1 MHDSSRPTD
10 TSPAPTAWELA
21 GRPAAMTS
29 PLRSVARSTP
39 PTEPAA
45 AFGGRTPGR
54 GSAVRAGIVL
64 GSALVLAVGTAVVM
78 GASPGSPAP
87 SNQGGA
93 SPSAAPSAAP
103 NRDGNGRRGP
113 SANGPFG
120 GFGPFG
126 LLPVPFGAGPGNGS
140 SIPGFGRGPGR
151 FGHFGG
157 IGFGEITVTA
167 ISGDELSLKTAD
179 GWTRTIT
186 VTQDTKITKGGQ
198 PATLADVK
206 VGDTVRF
213 AETKN
218 DDGTWTITALAVVLA
233 QTAGTV
239 TAVGNDSIT
248 ITGRDGT
255 SQTIH
260 TTEATTYHRGDVGG
274 SRSDVTVGSI
284 IVATGERGSD
294 GSLTAA
300 SVIVIPA
307 RVVGTVASV
316 SGDTITVTRPDGTT
330 MTVHVAANTTIRVAG
345 VDGAVI
351 ADVKAGM
358 AIAAEGSQ
366 RSDGSLDA
374 TAIRARQP
382 GGFRGH
388 DAPKA
393 GHDANPSPSPSSTTG

>member
-10 TSPAPTAWELA
+10 TPPAPTAWELA
-21 GRPAAMTS
+21 GRPAAPTS
-29 PLRSVARSTP
+29 PPQSLSRSAP

-45 AFGGRTPGR
+45 VFGGRTPGR
-54 GSAVRAGIVL
+54 SSAVRAGIVL

-78 GASPGSPAP
+78 GASPSSPAP

-93 SPSAAPSAAP
+93 APSSAPSAAP
-103 NRDGNGRRGP
+103 NDDGNGRRGP

-126 LLPVPFGAGPGNGS
+126 LLPVPFAAGQGNGS
-140 SIPGFGRGPGR
+140 SVPGFGRGPGG
-151 FGHFGG
+151 FGRFGG
-157 IGFGEITVTA
+157 IGYGEITVTA
-167 ISGDELSLKTAD
+167 ISGDELSLQTAD

-198 PATLADVK
+198 PATLADVM

-218 DDGTWTITALAVVLA
+218 DDGTWTITALAVVLP

-248 ITGRDGT
+248 ITGKDGT

-260 TTEATTYHRGDVGG
+260 TTDATTYHRGNAGG
-274 SRSDVTVGSI
+274 SRSDVTVGAI

-294 GSLTAA
+294 GSLTAT
-300 SVIVIPA
+300 SVTVIPA
-307 RVVGTVASV
+307 RVIGTVASV
-316 SGDTITVTRPDGTT
+316 SGDTITVTRRDGTT
-330 MTVHVAANTTIRVAG
+330 ITLHVSADTTVGVAG
-345 VDGAVI
+345 VDGASI
-351 ADVKAGM
+351 ADVKPGM

-374 TAIRARQP
+374 IAIRAGQR
-382 GGFRGH
+382 GGLRGP

-393 GHDANPSPSPSSTTG
+393 GHDANPSRSPSSTTG